1 MGLVKLYITERKRE
15 FIMSYICF
23 ILLIVIVLLISFLFY
38 VQRAIQNTIKQ
49 MNEIERNPKSNR
61 QLKSFTSSL
70 GLEHLL
76 KKINNI
82 YSARQEER
90 IVYQRR
96 ETQIRREIENIS
108 HDLRTPLTSII
119 GYVDLIQDPQT
130 EDTEKQEYLQIIK
143 KRARVLQGFIQDFYE
158 LSRMEGESY
167 PILLDTLQVQSMVS
181 EVAVAYYHEFN
192 KKNIQVQIDL
202 DEKPV
207 FIIADKILFNRVL
220 NNLVQN
226 ALKYAKDKFSIHL
239 HLLDNECI
247 IQFKND
253 TDSMTK
259 EELNFIF
266 DRFYTGDVTRSNQS
280 TGLGLTISKL
290 LVEKMNGTI
299 TASMKHNCFLMEVKF
314 KAVL

>member
-1 MGLVKLYITERKRE
+1 
-15 FIMSYICF
+15 
-23 ILLIVIVLLISFLFY
+23 
-38 VQRAIQNTIKQ
+38 